1 MARVL
6 RELGFEV
13 IYKENAS
20 QTDMKSSIR
29 EFGASIR
36 DSDVALFYYAG
47 HGAQVKG
54 ENYLIPVN
62 AVITKEEEVEYE
74 SVNAGF
80 LLAQMANAQIKLN
93 IVILDACRNN
103 PFARSFRSAASGLAQ
118 MNAPAGTIIAYATE
132 PGSVAADGAG
142 KNGLYTEELLKAMR
156 APGLKIED
164 VFKRVRAAVRTSSQ
178 GKQTPWESSSMEGDF
193 YFTQSANNQTNVAE
207 RVNTPVAPPVAAVD
221 ASSIELKFWESI
233 EKSNNPK
240 DFEAYIRK
248 YPNGHFVD
256 LANNRIK
263 FIEDARRVNPPK
275 ESYSSPNPPNPAP
288 PSNNFPPNLL
298 RFNLGHVH
306 GLISFHEGTFS
317 ISSQGIQWEEG
328 LVGDQKDNF
337 GISCSDISE
346 IKVIM
351 REGTPSQ
358 PYTITDSESIVI
370 DLNAKTLNQKGR
382 KRYTLASINVLDR
395 TTIYQIGDTLRNSC
409 PGVKIK
415 AYRNPVINLNTNQNK
430 QQ

>member
-1 MARVL
+1 MKTALAISLSLGLFFSSTSLAQIRGIGPAAKNKRVALVIGNAAYKSSPLSNPVNDARDMARVL

-36 DSDVALFYYAG
+36 ASDVALFYYAG

-80 LLAQMANAQIKLN
+80 VLAQMANAQNKLN

-142 KNGLYTEELLKAMR
+142 RNGLYTEELLKAMR

-164 VFKRVRAAVRTSSQ
+164 VFKRVR
-178 GKQTPWESSSMEGDF
+178 
-193 YFTQSANNQTNVAE
+193 
-207 RVNTPVAPPVAAVD
+207 
-221 ASSIELKFWESI
+221 
-233 EKSNNPK
+233 
-240 DFEAYIRK
+240 
-248 YPNGHFVD
+248 
-256 LANNRIK
+256 
-263 FIEDARRVNPPK
+263 
-275 ESYSSPNPPNPAP
+275 
-288 PSNNFPPNLL
+288 
-298 RFNLGHVH
+298 
-306 GLISFHEGTFS
+306 
-317 ISSQGIQWEEG
+317 
-328 LVGDQKDNF
+328 
-337 GISCSDISE
+337 
-346 IKVIM
+346 
-351 REGTPSQ
+351 
-358 PYTITDSESIVI
+358 
-370 DLNAKTLNQKGR
+370 
-382 KRYTLASINVLDR
+382 
-395 TTIYQIGDTLRNSC
+395 
-409 PGVKIK
+409 
-415 AYRNPVINLNTNQNK
+415 
-430 QQ
+430 